1 MKKIEIIETS
11 ENVKNINAD
20 MQLGKYIMNI
30 TTDGDM
36 QKVIIRK
43 KDKILYTG
51 KCCIKDDWT
60 ENMAKMGIIA
70 GTLDGIIEKRSMKL
84 AKGLDKVITQVI
96 KAGDKMYAS
105 LTQNEKERYA
115 TEYLQA

>member
-70 GTLDGIIEKRSMKL
+70 GTLDGIIEKRSMEL